1 MPNSNV
7 KSSVAFDYALR
18 ELVLVGRP
26 SKRSPQ
32 PACPRLW
39 RKSIQ
44 TQSPTFSHQRNPRM
58 ALAKPTETELQAFFG
73 YGIWTC
79 SMNTTEALSN
89 ANAIILTHEPTKVV
103 RDGNIF
109 FTGLGKARPGSRT
122 PPYIA

>member
-1 MPNSNV
+1 
-7 KSSVAFDYALR
+7 
-18 ELVLVGRP
+18 
-26 SKRSPQ
+26 
-32 PACPRLW
+32 
-39 RKSIQ
+39 
-44 TQSPTFSHQRNPRM
+44 M

-109 FTGLGKARPGSRT
+109 FTGFRKGTAWQSYTTIYSLIT
-122 PPYIA
+122 